1 MDERF
6 ASVKNKKEKA
16 SAFFDYLKE
25 EERSQGLVMSTRA
38 NSDEDDSVA
47 GGTIISGIRQMH
59 PVPVLLPPEQCPDL
73 LEVFGCP
80 ADKQVGGR
88 VTRANFLLAI
98 ARPEPRDKSG
108 IDNARRKRMARD
120 KKLKE
125 KMAAREARRQ
135 QGLGRPAS
143 AGNPGSNAV
152 RGGGAFQRSRQ
163 DAAAAAAKKK
173 KAGGTRRGPF
183 VVKVFFMGGRGLP
196 PSELIVTASDTMHAL
211 RQKLEFQ
218 HGIPAEKLHLFVGQR
233 RVNMD
238 SGGGSKGKPVTVG
251 SIGLR
256 PESEL
261 QVAIE

>member
-1 MDERF
+1 
-6 ASVKNKKEKA
+6 
-16 SAFFDYLKE
+16 
-25 EERSQGLVMSTRA
+25 MSTQVH
-38 NSDEDDSVA
+38 SEEDDSVA

-88 VTRANFLLAI
+88 VTRTNFLRAI
-98 ARPEPRDKSG
+98 ARPVPRDKSG

-125 KMAAREARRQ
+125 KKAARDVRRQ
-135 QGLGRPAS
+135 QGQGRPAS
-143 AGNPGSNAV
+143 AGHAGSNAV
-152 RGGGAFQRSRQ
+152 RGGGSFQRSRQ
-163 DAAAAAAKKK
+163 EGTAAAAKKK
-173 KAGGTRRGPF
+173 SGGTRRGPF

-233 RVNMD
+233 RVNVD
-238 SGGGSKGKPVTVG
+238 GHGGKKGKPVTVG